1 MLESNSSLSLLYIEE
16 QSQILRDAFSK
27 VEKRQLTKL
36 NSFLESLNATV
47 IDEIRNLQD
56 VYQSLRTIILDD
68 FETQKREVS
77 STASQLAVLTDELV
91 FQKRMTAISSILIIL
106 LFALILIPRGGS
118 GGAVG
123 SMIDF
128 QSMMAWSPRQPSSPK
143 TPKVPSSTES
153 ATTTPS
159 SESEE
164 GTQRRR
170 SMNRHVDSYAVTNG
184 LPNGLPTGLSTE
196 SVPTTYAEKQARAR
210 ALSQLSDTDSG
221 VYSPPCSHDM
231 LADGGLD
238 DAAYETT
245 PTLQPGLMPRL
256 LMKRSPVQPERP
268 VSSPPVLTRPAAGAG
283 TGCAAAVELAVVSD
297 TESVTSTE
305 PFPPFP
311 Q

>member
-1 MLESNSSLSLLYIEE
+1 
-16 QSQILRDAFSK
+16 
-27 VEKRQLTKL
+27 
-36 NSFLESLNATV
+36 
-47 IDEIRNLQD
+47 
-56 VYQSLRTIILDD
+56 
-68 FETQKREVS
+68 
-77 STASQLAVLTDELV
+77 
-91 FQKRMTAISSILIIL
+91 
-106 LFALILIPRGGS
+106 
-118 GGAVG
+118 
-123 SMIDF
+123 MIDF

-245 PTLQPGLMPRL
+245 PTLQPRLM
-256 LMKRSPVQPERP
+256 MKRSAVQPERP
-268 VSSPPVLTRPAAGAG
+268 VSSPPVLTRPAAAAAAGA
-283 TGCAAAVELAVVSD
+283 GCAAAVELAVVSD